1 MSGKTRDDLWLTTT
15 YMSTSS
21 HHLSFPF
28 FITLPGQTNIFVHI
42 EGNYVLE
49 AKFTSL
55 VELNQLLVSTDGR
68 GTGRETQNERTL
80 SRGLELVDTLL
91 DIVGYH
97 AKVKYGE
104 TSKLSK
110 SEQYTVNT
118 YRHRWKP
125 RHSPHE

>member
-1 MSGKTRDDLWLTTT
+1 MSGKTRGDLWLKTT

-21 HHLSFPF
+21 HRLSFPF
-28 FITLPGQTNIFVHI
+28 LITLPGQTNVFVHI

-97 AKVKYGE
+97 AKLSMG
-104 TSKLSK
+104 KLESFQK
-110 SEQYTVNT
+110 
-118 YRHRWKP
+118 
-125 RHSPHE
+125 